1 MPNAQCPIPNAQ
13 CPIPNAQLPI
23 PRQRIM
29 LELNQFEAISFDC
42 YGTLIDWER
51 GILPAL
57 KKLLSNREIDFSD
70 DGTLELFAEFESELE
85 NEQRDYIRYREVLQQ
100 LVQKIG
106 QRFNFEPTETESGTE
121 INCLVDSL
129 KNWQPF
135 PDTVAALAA
144 LKQKYKLAVISN
156 IDDDLFASTA
166 KHLKVE
172 FDWVITA
179 EKVRSYK
186 PSTRNFEIA
195 LETMGIAPEKL
206 LHVAQSLY
214 HDIVPA
220 ASMGISTV
228 WVNRRQDK
236 TGFGATLPASGKPDL
251 EVPDLKTLVEI
262 IGQDLRKA
270 YVSC

>member
-1 MPNAQCPIPNAQ
+1 
-13 CPIPNAQLPI
+13 
-23 PRQRIM
+23 M
-29 LELNQFEAISFDC
+29 LDFNQFEVVSFDC

-51 GILPAL
+51 GILPPL
-57 KKLLSNREIDFSD
+57 KQLLSNREIDFSD

-85 NEQRDYIRYREVLQQ
+85 KDENDYIEYRKILQEI
-100 LVQKIG
+100 VKRFG

-121 INCLVDSL
+121 INCLVDSI

-135 PDTVAALAA
+135 PDTVAALSA

-156 IDDDLFASTA
+156 IDDDLFAGTA

-172 FDWVITA
+172 FDWLITA

-195 LETMGIAPEKL
+195 LETMGIPPEKL
-206 LHVAQSLY
+206 LHVAQSVY

-220 ASMGISTV
+220 TSMGISTV
-228 WVNRRQDK
+228 WVNRRHDK
-236 TGFGATLPASGKPDL
+236 TGFGATMPASGKPDL
-251 EVPDLKTLVEI
+251 EVPDLKTLVESI
-262 IGQDLRKA
+262 A
-270 YVSC
+270 

>member
-1 MPNAQCPIPNAQ
+1 MFD
-13 CPIPNAQLPI
+13 
-23 PRQRIM
+23 
-29 LELNQFEAISFDC
+29 FERFEVVSFDC

-57 KKLLSNREIDFSD
+57 KQLLSNREIDFSD

-85 NEQRDYIRYREVLQQ
+85 KDENDYIEYRKILQEI
-100 LVQKIG
+100 VKKFG
-106 QRFNFEPTETESGTE
+106 QRFNFEPTATE
-121 INCLVDSL
+121 INSLVDSL

-135 PDTVAALAA
+135 PDTVAALSA

-156 IDDDLFASTA
+156 IDDDLFAGTA

-172 FDWVITA
+172 FDWLITA

-195 LETMGIAPEKL
+195 LETMGIPPEKL
-206 LHVAQSLY
+206 LHVAQSVY

-220 ASMGISTV
+220 TSMGISTV
-228 WVNRRQDK
+228 WVNRRHDK
-236 TGFGATLPASGKPDL
+236 TGFGATMPASGKPDL
-251 EVPDLKTLVEI
+251 EVPDLKTLVETM
-262 IGQDLRKA
+262 GK
-270 YVSC
+270 

>member
-1 MPNAQCPIPNAQ
+1 
-13 CPIPNAQLPI
+13 
-23 PRQRIM
+23 M
-29 LELNQFEAISFDC
+29 LDFNQFEVVSFDC

-51 GILPAL
+51 GILPPL
-57 KKLLSNREIDFSD
+57 KQLLSNREIDFSD

-85 NEQRDYIRYREVLQQ
+85 KDENDYIEYRKILQEI
-100 LVQKIG
+100 VKRFG
-106 QRFNFEPTETESGTE
+106 QRFNFQPTATE
-121 INCLVDSL
+121 INSLVDSL

-135 PDTVAALAA
+135 PDTVAALSA

-156 IDDDLFASTA
+156 IDDDLFAGTA

-172 FDWVITA
+172 FDWLITA

-195 LETMGIAPEKL
+195 LETMGIPPEKL
-206 LHVAQSLY
+206 LHVAQSVY

-220 ASMGISTV
+220 TSMGISTV

-236 TGFGATLPASGKPDL
+236 TGFGATLPASGQPDW
-251 EVPDLKTLVEI
+251 EVPNLKTLVEA
-262 IGQDLRKA
+262 IG
-270 YVSC
+270 

>member
-1 MPNAQCPIPNAQ
+1 MFD
-13 CPIPNAQLPI
+13 
-23 PRQRIM
+23 
-29 LELNQFEAISFDC
+29 FERFEVVSFDC

-57 KKLLSNREIDFSD
+57 KQLLSNREIDFSD

-85 NEQRDYIRYREVLQQ
+85 KDENDYIEYRKILQEI
-100 LVQKIG
+100 VKKFG
-106 QRFNFEPTETESGTE
+106 QRFNFEPTATE
-121 INCLVDSL
+121 INSLVDSL

-135 PDTVAALAA
+135 SDTVAALSA

-156 IDDDLFASTA
+156 IDDDLFAGTA

-172 FDWVITA
+172 FDWLITA

-206 LHVAQSLY
+206 LHVAQSVY

-220 ASMGISTV
+220 TSMGISTV
-228 WVNRRQDK
+228 WVNRRHDK
-236 TGFGATLPASGKPDL
+236 TGFGATMPASGKPDL
-251 EVPDLKTLVEI
+251 EVPDLKTLVETM
-262 IGQDLRKA
+262 GK
-270 YVSC
+270 

>member
-1 MPNAQCPIPNAQ
+1 
-13 CPIPNAQLPI
+13 
-23 PRQRIM
+23 M
-29 LELNQFEAISFDC
+29 LDFNQFEVVSFDC

-57 KKLLSNREIDFSD
+57 KQLLSNREIDFSD

-85 NEQRDYIRYREVLQQ
+85 NDKNDYIEYRKILQEI
-100 LVQKIG
+100 VKRFG

-121 INCLVDSL
+121 INCLVDSI

-135 PDTVAALAA
+135 PDTVAALSA

-156 IDDDLFASTA
+156 IDDDLFAGTA

-172 FDWVITA
+172 FDWLITA

-195 LETMGIAPEKL
+195 LETMGIPPEKL
-206 LHVAQSLY
+206 LHVAQSVY

-220 ASMGISTV
+220 TSMGISTV

-236 TGFGATLPASGKPDL
+236 TGFGATLPASGQPDW
-251 EVPDLKTLVEI
+251 EVPNLKTLVEA
-262 IGQDLRKA
+262 IG
-270 YVSC
+270 

>member
-1 MPNAQCPIPNAQ
+1 
-13 CPIPNAQLPI
+13 
-23 PRQRIM
+23 M
-29 LELNQFEAISFDC
+29 LDFNQFEVVSFDC

-51 GILPAL
+51 GILPPL
-57 KKLLSNREIDFSD
+57 KQLLSNREIDFSD

-85 NEQRDYIRYREVLQQ
+85 KDENDYIEYRKILQEI
-100 LVQKIG
+100 VKKFG

-135 PDTVAALAA
+135 PDTVTALSA

-156 IDDDLFASTA
+156 IDDDLFAGTA

-172 FDWVITA
+172 FDWLITA

-195 LETMGIAPEKL
+195 LETMGIPPEKL
-206 LHVAQSLY
+206 LHVAQSVY

-220 ASMGISTV
+220 TSMGISTV
-228 WVNRRQDK
+228 WVNRRHDK
-236 TGFGATLPASGKPDL
+236 TGFGATMPASGKPDL
-251 EVPDLKTLVEI
+251 EVPDLKTLVEA
-262 IGQDLRKA
+262 IG
-270 YVSC
+270 